1 MKNAEQKLVAAART
15 GDQDSFKEL
24 VEMYKG
30 RLFKYA
36 MGLTGDW
43 DAADELAQQTF
54 IKAYKGLPT
63 YRGASAFASWLFK
76 IMTNLNIDN
85 SRRNKPLSFSE
96 LGDRHIDEPNALKG
110 AAHSSQP
117 TDANLDSEQLN
128 ARIQTALDRLSM
140 QQRSIFIMRHYHDL
154 PLKTIGEILG
164 VTTGTVKSQLFR
176 ALQGLR
182 KQLAP
187 LRSDFGLGEAS

>member
-1 MKNAEQKLVAAART
+1 MSNDEQKLVAAARL
-15 GDQDSFKEL
+15 GDQDSFREL
-24 VEMYKG
+24 VELYKE

-54 IKAYKGLPT
+54 IKAYKGLQT
-63 YRGASAFASWLFK
+63 YRGESAFSSWLFR

-85 SRRNKPLSFSE
+85 SRRKRPISF
-96 LGDRHIDEPNALKG
+96 GAVGAGQIDEPSDLMGVNPT
-110 AAHSSQP
+110 SQP
-117 TDANLDSEQLN
+117 ADAVLASEQIN
-128 ARIQTALDRLSM
+128 ASIQAALDLLSL

-154 PLKTIGEILG
+154 PLKTIGEILSI
-164 VTTGTVKSQLFR
+164 TTGTVKSQLFR
-176 ALQGLR
+176 ALQRLR

-187 LRSDFGLGEAS
+187 IRNDLGMGEAS